1 MILKE
6 RPIDSEARGA
16 CHYAIY
22 TKTKLK
28 TKYLIEKY

>member
-6 RPIDSEARGA
+6 RLSICEERGA
-16 CHYAIY
+16 CLIIIY